1 MMSTML
7 KCALP
12 IAFAFAAPPLHAQL
26 GPAWESYVS
35 LSQGD
40 INMIKTTITGQVH
53 GKKLGTTA
61 SWANAKS
68 GNSGSIT
75 LLNIWS
81 RDGRRCEQIEYRL
94 VPPTKIPFDRF
105 VLTSCVQTDGSW
117 KLSEQAPD
125 TVTQTPKQ
133 RS

>member
-1 MMSTML
+1 VSVLRQFDVVKRKLMMSTML
-7 KCALP
+7 KYALP
-12 IAFAFAAPPLHAQL
+12 IVFAFAAAPLHAQL
-26 GPAWESYVS
+26 GPGWESYVR

-40 INMIKTTITGQVH
+40 INMIKTTLTGQVH

-61 SWANAKS
+61 SWTNPKT

-75 LLNIWS
+75 LLKIWS

-94 VPPTKIPFDRF
+94 VPPTKTPFDSF

-117 KLSEQAPD
+117 KLS
-125 TVTQTPKQ
+125 
-133 RS
+133 S